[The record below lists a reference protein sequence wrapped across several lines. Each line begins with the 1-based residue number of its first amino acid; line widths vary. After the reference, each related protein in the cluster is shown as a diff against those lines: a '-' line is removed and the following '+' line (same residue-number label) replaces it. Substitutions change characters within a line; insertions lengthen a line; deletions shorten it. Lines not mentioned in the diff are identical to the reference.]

1 MDAPFWR
8 DDGLFKLYHYCS
20 YKASSNVFTWKG
32 SRLQPGCFPLSFRNA
47 AKELCWSKSKFEQ
60 KLHKLADVGC
70 ISISLVSKSTLVR
83 IIDWAENWPSQDST
97 VPESSPTCPDNQ
109 PATVPL
115 SGTDIENKKKKE
127 DRILCPPYLPSEPE
141 GFTELWFAYPSN
153 RRTRRTEA
161 ASLFKFALQHG
172 ATLESILAALERD
185 KRTETWCIADGRYIP
200 GIVNWLKRESWRDY
214 IKSAVSGDEEE
225 WISW

>member
-1 MDAPFWR
+1 MHRAHQIQVFLIIFVLLVSFMNCAYAIEDANQIFS
-8 DDGLFKLYHYCS
+8 DGDAYLYTDMTVEMNARTKGPCEEIVVSSMYLQRVN
-20 YKASSNVFTWKG
+20 KASSNVFTWKG

-127 DRILCPPYLPSEPE
+127 DRILCPP
-141 GFTELWFAYPSN
+141 
-153 RRTRRTEA
+153 
-161 ASLFKFALQHG
+161 
-172 ATLESILAALERD
+172 
-185 KRTETWCIADGRYIP
+185 
-200 GIVNWLKRESWRDY
+200 
-214 IKSAVSGDEEE
+214 
-225 WISW
+225 